1 MDIKNIDAPIGPG
14 LEKKPIMPVK
24 VPSPVKVYTD
34 NVGKARSRGMMWEA
48 PEWDF
53 AEIGRIIDTESFA
66 RRAFRTK
73 KNLFLKEGY
82 SFVGR
87 NPERIRYIKK
97 RIEQIELASGVPFQ
111 ILISQLVSSIVR
123 QQNALLVKVRNDQIS
138 GGRIRKVGSKELKP
152 VAAYFPMPMETLRIK
167 RNEFGDIVK
176 YAQNLPGKEEKE
188 FNPEDIIHFYL
199 DKREGFSV
207 GTPILVPVKDDIRA
221 LRRIEENVELL
232 VYQHLFPL
240 FHYQVGTEDA
250 PAATYADGMTEVDV
264 VRMRIAE
271 MPSDGCWVT
280 PERHN
285 ITPLAASSSPVAVEK
300 VIAHFKQRIFSG
312 LGVSS
317 VDMGEGGSANR
328 STAQTLSRNL
338 VDDTKA
344 DQAEFAAQ
352 FYAYIIQELL
362 LESTFEEDTL
372 FEEENKVYLKFNEI
386 DFESLLAKENHY
398 TDIFLKN
405 VITHSEL
412 RESIGREP
420 FEGSAWNTKG
430 NASGDWEQTAY
441 GLLDRDK
448 IVLQAIDEPGTAEA
462 QSEVK
467 SRASSNKLKLTGGG
481 ATPGGN
487 AVANKNQPQNQHGV
501 RLAPKLN
508 KDFIETEETRVLFR
522 RGYQLSNV
530 YETLSSD
537 IGSSVRKEINLNHI
551 ELNLGIALEE
561 AKDRLVSQAIS
572 AFRLGLSKTGNDVLS
587 VNISYTDEKIKNH
600 ITKYVYKLRDELL
613 DKLKTTLV
621 SDKSLSS
628 ENLVFAKLVFEAMKS
643 RAKLI
648 DYSEVM
654 RAYNYGLALGYKVNN
669 KRIIR
674 SETQNDNHCEAC
686 KKQFLE
692 YNQPDAIIY
701 EELPPLHPGCGCTIS
716 AED

>member
-1 MDIKNIDAPIGPG
+1 MEIKNVDTPANPG
-14 LEKKPIMPVK
+14 LEKKPIMPIK

-34 NVGKARSRGMMWEA
+34 NVGKARSRGMVWEA

-53 AEIGRIIDTESFA
+53 AEIGRICDTESFA

-73 KNLFLKEGY
+73 KNLFIKEGY

-97 RIEQIELASGVPFQ
+97 RIEQIELASGIPFQ
-111 ILISQLVSSIVR
+111 ILISQLISSIVR
-123 QQNALLVKVRNDQIS
+123 QQNALLVKVRNEKVS
-138 GGRIRKVGSKELKP
+138 GGRIRTIGNREVKP

-188 FNPEDIIHFYL
+188 FSPEDVIHFYL

-240 FHYQVGTEDA
+240 FHYQVGTEEA
-250 PAATYADGMTEVDV
+250 PAATYADGTTEVDV
-264 VRMRIAE
+264 VRMRIAQ

-280 PERHN
+280 PERHT

-300 VIAHFKQRIFSG
+300 VILHFKQRIFSG

-317 VDMGEGGSANR
+317 VDMGESGTANR

-344 DQAEFAAQ
+344 DQSEFAAQ
-352 FYAYIIQELL
+352 FYAYVIQELL
-362 LESTFEEDTL
+362 LESTFDESTL
-372 FEEENKVYLKFNEI
+372 FEDENKVYLKFHEI

-405 VITHSEL
+405 VITHTEL

-420 FEGSAWNTKG
+420 FEGTAWNTKG
-430 NASGDWEQTAY
+430 NASGDWEQTSY

-448 IVLQAIDEPGTAEA
+448 IVLQAIDEPGTVESQA
-462 QSEVK
+462 EVK
-467 SRASSNKLKLTGGG
+467 SRASSNKMKLTGGG
-481 ATPGGN
+481 AAPGGN
-487 AVANKNQPQNQHGV
+487 AVANKSRPENQHGV
-501 RLAPKLN
+501 RNAPKLN
-508 KDFIETEETRVLFR
+508 KDFVETAETSLLFR
-522 RGYQLSNV
+522 RGFQLSNI
-530 YETLSSD
+530 YESIASD
-537 IGSSVRKEINLNHI
+537 ISNSLSKEANLNRI
-551 ELNLGIALEE
+551 ELNLGIAFEE
-561 AKDRLVSQAIS
+561 AKDRLVSQALS
-572 AFRLGLSKTGNDVLS
+572 AFRFGLSKTGNDILS
-587 VNISYTDEKIKNH
+587 VNISYTDEKIKDH
-600 ITKYVYKLRDELL
+600 ITKYTTKLREELL
-613 DKLKTTLV
+613 DKIKTNTTLD
-621 SDKSLSS
+621 SRLNT
-628 ENLVFAKLVFEAMKS
+628 ENAVFAKLVFDAMKS

-654 RAYNYGLALGYKVNN
+654 RAYNYGLALGYKINN

-674 SETQNDNHCEAC
+674 SVTQNDSPCEMC

-701 EELPPLHPGCGCTIS
+701 EELPPLHPGCDCVIS
-716 AED
+716 SEE